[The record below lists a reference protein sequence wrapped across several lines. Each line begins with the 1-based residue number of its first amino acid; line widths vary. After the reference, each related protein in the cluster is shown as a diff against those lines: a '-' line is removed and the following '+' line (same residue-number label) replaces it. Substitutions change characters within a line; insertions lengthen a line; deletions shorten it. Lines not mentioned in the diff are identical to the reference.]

1 MGFNSGFKGLITL
14 VDGKGHKIWSSF
26 LLNFRQPPPTSS
38 RSGTDILLCYMFSD
52 IGTEEYNKNIHT
64 LYAVPL
70 ARQQLWTWQ

>member
-1 MGFNSGFKGLITL
+1 MVKGTKYGAL
-14 VDGKGHKIWSSF
+14 F

-38 RSGTDILLCYMFSD
+38 RSGTDILLRSMFSD

-70 ARQQLWTWQ
+70 ARQQL